1 MSLHQRPIQMT
12 KSRKG
17 KYFNRMT
24 NINQT
29 RQDKQVSAQSQLQG
43 GLNIHTTIR
52 EIKQENKQHE
62 FLI

>member
-1 MSLHQRPIQMT
+1 MT
-12 KSRKG
+12 KPRKG